1 MNNMKFQQIGWVV
14 AGVLAG
20 VMLGSGFQA
29 KSDKFG
35 VVDLGDVFSQSNF
48 AKSQTET
55 LKSMGQVRQDLIQF
69 ANTYPVLSQEQAQ
82 RFKEL
87 SLKPQLTAAE
97 KTELEKIKN
106 DAMAQDKKF
115 KDKQLVPKPTPEDI
129 AYLREMSDRQQAM
142 GKTLDRWS
150 REFSDEF
157 QSVQEKLRSDTL
169 DRVKAAVKE
178 VGSKQGFS
186 IVFSQDAAP
195 YAANSITADAL
206 SAMNAKKQ

>member
-14 AGVLAG
+14 AGILAG

-35 VVDLGDVFSQSNF
+35 VVDLGEVFSQSNY
-48 AKSQTET
+48 AKTQTET
-55 LKSMGQVRQDLIQF
+55 LKTMGQTRQDLIQF
-69 ANTYPVLSQEQAQ
+69 ANTYPVFSQEEAG

-87 SLKPQLTAAE
+87 SLKPQPTPAE
-97 KTELEKIKN
+97 KAELEKIKN
-106 DAMAQDKKF
+106 GVIALDKKL
-115 KDKQLVPKPTPEDI
+115 KDKQQVAKPTPEDI
-129 AYLREMSDRQQAM
+129 SFMREMSDRQQAM

-150 REFSDEF
+150 REFSEEF
-157 QSVQEKLRSDTL
+157 QNIQEKLRSDTL

-178 VGSKQGFS
+178 VGQKQGFS

-195 YAANSITADAL
+195 YAANSITADSL
-206 SAMNAKKQ
+206 NAMNSKK